1 MKSKPIRQRDG
12 SSRLAGRAAGRL
24 TARQIKAISRAWEA
38 GESQQEIARKVGIT
52 IDILKARLADQLA
65 DLPRRPRRA
74 CSGRRVSDPTPEEI
88 YGRLTLIEQRAWSD
102 EEREDRWQG
111 FP

>member
-1 MKSKPIRQRDG
+1 MKSKPLRQRDG

-24 TARQIKAISRAWEA
+24 TARQIKAITRAWEA
-38 GESQQEIARKVGIT
+38 GESQQEIARKAGLGVAFF
-52 IDILKARLADQLA
+52 KARLLDQLA
-65 DLPRRPRRA
+65 HLARRPRRA

-88 YGRLTLIEQRAWSD
+88 YGRLTMIEQQAWSD